1 MSTATAVPSLVLPP
15 LRAGNLDPLCWAA
28 APGSLAQQE
37 FAKLEAWLSSPQA
50 LPLPLHRVEVQQRV
64 HGPEVQ
70 RLLLQAHIQQR
81 GLGDVGPVL
90 RVRQGTDEV
99 LYTHRRVH
107 HRSLKTIL
115 GLLVITR
122 MGYSRDGSASI
133 SSSG

>member
-1 MSTATAVPSLVLPP
+1 
-15 LRAGNLDPLCWAA
+15 
-28 APGSLAQQE
+28 
-37 FAKLEAWLSSPQA
+37 
-50 LPLPLHRVEVQQRV
+50 
-64 HGPEVQ
+64 VQ

-133 SSSG
+133 SSSGWSPTITRRFSYELQKRAVKAAVPGACQESVARLAETMGVSLPKRSLEEIILDAAQDFDAF